1 MPISLVLNPRDDP
14 RFVGLAEAIV
24 ADGIGAPAEL
34 QTRLRQAYPNA
45 IVRARELDG
54 EAQSIWYVYRDGHWI
69 PAERGIAAREA
80 DGG

>member
-14 RFVGLAEAIV
+14 RFVELAEAIV
-24 ADGIGAPAEL
+24 TDGIRVPAEL
-34 QTRLRQAYPNA
+34 QSRLRQAYPNA

-69 PAERGIAAREA
+69 PAERGVAQES

>member
-1 MPISLVLNPRDDP
+1 MPLTLVLNPRDDP

-24 ADGIGAPAEL
+24 TDGVEAPAEL
-34 QTRLRQAYPNA
+34 QIRLRQAYPNA

-69 PAERGIAAREA
+69 PAERGVAREA